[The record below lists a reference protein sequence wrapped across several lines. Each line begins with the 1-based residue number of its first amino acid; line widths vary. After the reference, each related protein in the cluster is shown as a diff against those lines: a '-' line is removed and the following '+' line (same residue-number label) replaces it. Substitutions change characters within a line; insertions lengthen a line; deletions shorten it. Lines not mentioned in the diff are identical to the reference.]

1 MTNLLPQNEGDA
13 VTGNEVLDRAV
24 TKTDSGRVP
33 AEPPSRP
40 RDRNA
45 LRILALLVVL
55 AIAGVLAGAKPWASL
70 LSIFNSSSVAVQLQD
85 AVAVA
90 EFDYINSVFAH
101 NVAKL
106 RLARPGAAEDWGIFS
121 G

>member
-1 MTNLLPQNEGDA
+1 
-13 VTGNEVLDRAV
+13 VSGNEVLDRAV
-24 TKTDSGRVP
+24 SKTDSGRVP

-40 RDRNA
+40 RNRNA

-70 LSIFNSSSVAVQLQD
+70 LSIFNSSSGAVQLQD

-90 EFDYINSVFAH
+90 EFDYINSVLPTTSRKSVWHGKSA
-101 NVAKL
+101 NRSDLIK
-106 RLARPGAAEDWGIFS
+106 
-121 G
+121 